1 MHLAPH
7 AAHISK
13 MVEMFK
19 RGEVVGD
26 CAMPMC
32 KTCQKV
38 EYPDAAKVFNS
49 FTWYL
54 WHSIERLLEIAPM
67 L

>member
-1 MHLAPH
+1 
-7 AAHISK
+7 

-26 CAMPMC
+26 RAMPMC

-54 WHSIERLLEIAPM
+54 
-67 L
+67 